1 MRWKSQKLNADVK
14 IAFFTIRAEKERDFA
29 SIGLVSLMKLMRTL
43 KKMIFAVMG
52 KGKNE
57 KGIENNFRMV

>member
-14 IAFFTIRAEKERDFA
+14 IAFFTIRTEKERDFA
-29 SIGLVSLMKLMRTL
+29 SIGLVSLTKLMRKL